1 MWPPWAPGKH
11 SADIHGDKIPIYKKE
26 IFKNWCSWMK
36 HLVILKWKLISIPG
50 QELRTTQ
57 PVLRFAFLS
66 VCVCICDIVSTAHV
80 RTLVTSGLL
89 PLTCGFWD
97 LAQQAHVASA
107 LVRFTCC
114 AAGQPR
120 LPWNCWEPGETR
132 ISSNSSKSLD
142 FFQSPAAQAS
152 TSPSAKV
159 IDIHYH
165 TWLQCTIFKSTRNQ
179 V

>member
-1 MWPPWAPGKH
+1 MFLNEASCDFKMKIDFNPRTGTKKNSATFKICFSLCMCVYMWH
-11 SADIHGDKIPIYKKE
+11 CVHG
-26 IFKNWCSWMK
+26 
-36 HLVILKWKLISIPG
+36 
-50 QELRTTQ
+50 T
-57 PVLRFAFLS
+57 
-66 VCVCICDIVSTAHV
+66 HV

-89 PLTCGFWD
+89 PLTRGFWD

-107 LVRFTCC
+107 LVRFTWFYLLRSRPTP
-114 AAGQPR
+114 AS
-120 LPWNCWEPGETR
+120 LKLCWEPGETR

-142 FFQSPAAQAS
+142 FFQSPAPQAS

-159 IDIHYH
+159 IDIHYY